1 MGAAALLLRRI
12 AVNLL
17 DNSRKYGGRETVHVH
32 ITVEKRGGAAAIS
45 FTDDGV
51 GVPPEQLSR
60 LFDVFYRGD
69 AARTAPGSGSGI
81 GLAVVKKSALEM
93 GGTVQAEN
101 AQGGGLRVIVTLPLA
116 KEGEYG

>member
-32 ITVEKRGGAAAIS
+32 ITAEKRGGTAAIS

-69 AARTAPGSGSGI
+69 AARTAPGSGSG
-81 GLAVVKKSALEM
+81 LAVVKKSAPEM

>member
-1 MGAAALLLRRI
+1 MADRELLRRI

-17 DNSRKYGGRETVHVH
+17 DNSRKYSGRENVHVR
-32 ITVEKRGGAAAIS
+32 ITAEEAGGMAAVA

-51 GVPPEQLSR
+51 GVPQEQLSR

-81 GLAVVKKSALEM
+81 GLAVVEKSVQEM
-93 GGTVQAEN
+93 GGSVRAEN
-101 AQGGGLRVIVTLPLA
+101 AENGGLRVIVTLPLA
-116 KEGEYG
+116 EEGNGG